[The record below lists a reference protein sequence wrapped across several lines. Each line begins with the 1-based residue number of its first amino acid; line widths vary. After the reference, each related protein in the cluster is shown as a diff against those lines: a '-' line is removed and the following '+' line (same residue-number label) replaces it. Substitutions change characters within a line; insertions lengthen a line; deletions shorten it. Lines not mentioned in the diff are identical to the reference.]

1 MSNLNSDAARIAAS
15 LAGMT
20 PANAARTLAQA
31 QIAVLSGAIDDEML
45 ARRRTRARRRGR
57 KFLFE
62 MRPEVAEAALELAHG
77 DGYLTI
83 TDIAAELRK
92 RFGDV
97 EGLSTSATGR
107 WLAKVSS

>member
-1 MSNLNSDAARIAAS
+1 MSKVNSDAARIAAS

-31 QIAVLSGAIDDEML
+31 QIAVLSGAIDEEMP
-45 ARRRTRARRRGR
+45 AYRRVRARRRGR
-57 KFLFE
+57 KAIFE
-62 MRPEVAEAALELAHG
+62 LRQEVADAALELAHG
-77 DGYLTI
+77 DEYLTI
-83 TDIAAELRK
+83 TDIAAALRK

-97 EGLSTSATGR
+97 DGLSCSATAR